1 MFLTDKIIVSQCAT
15 QYHVISAVLSP
26 WVILVQFCASEGQM
40 SHDEP
45 WWISW
50 VVDIIG
56 TLAPPFQHCEE
67 SRRGCWV
74 TLRSS
79 LEKTPD
85 GGTRRSDENLSR
97 RYSHYSLILTD
108 MWGLRGRFKTCS
120 KRCFWSWHVLAVVW
134 TPPGARHSAQEGL
147 PFLRSSWIWQDV
159 ATGTARLCWRFLLV
173 YVSQYIDVVSNYSKF
188 GSKCLSCQAHTGNRW
203 PFQAQPVPEP
213 RDFSKVRETMLPHKN
228 GWFHIHFHTKNGQF
242 CASIDSP
249 FLIPK
254 SIARG
259 HLHLTH
265 PNLTDESLR
274 AAVNQAPR
282 HSSLEQRLL
291 EYVNDL
297 LYHAVSVSW
306 FIDILRRYAVDTVCT
321 ICIGLLWKWAGWFSC
336 GIYLLV
342 N

>member
-1 MFLTDKIIVSQCAT
+1 MSSVRCWVLSHPGPVLRFRGADESWRAMMNLLSCWYYRHVGTTLPALWGVKERLLGDIEEFLGEDTRRWYKEIRREPVKTLLTLLTDT
-15 QYHVISAVLSP
+15 HWHVRPSREIQDLLKTVL
-26 WVILVQFCASEGQM
+26 LV
-40 SHDEP
+40 
-45 WWISW
+45 
-50 VVDIIG
+50 
-56 TLAPPFQHCEE
+56 LACLG
-67 SRRGCWV
+67 SR
-74 TLRSS
+74 LDS
-79 LEKTPD
+79 
-85 GGTRRSDENLSR
+85 TRR
-97 RYSHYSLILTD
+97 
-108 MWGLRGRFKTCS
+108 
-120 KRCFWSWHVLAVVW
+120 
-134 TPPGARHSAQEGL
+134 ARHSAQEGL